1 MWGNILDIPAASGK
15 ERCMIKVRDLTK
27 AQLVKHNGAP
37 HRMESLH
44 VQNPSARG
52 GSSLYKMRF
61 RNLVTQNKTDVVY
74 KGEDQ
79 LEEVSVDTIDVQFAY
94 QSGDTYAFMD
104 NETYEQY
111 ELPKQEI
118 EDILPY
124 LVPDMEG
131 IRALIK
137 DGHVL
142 TLLMPDV
149 VELEIIGCD
158 PSMKGASATSRTK
171 PATLST
177 DLIVQVPE
185 YLAPGEVIRVDTRSN
200 EFLGR
205 V

>member
-1 MWGNILDIPAASGK
+1 
-15 ERCMIKVRDLTK
+15 MIKVRDLTK
-27 AQLVKHNGAP
+27 AQLVNLNGAP
-37 HRMESLH
+37 HRLESLH

-61 RNLVTQNKTDVVY
+61 RNLVTQTKTDVVY

-94 QSGDTYAFMD
+94 QSGDMYAFMD

-111 ELPKQEI
+111 ELPKEEI

-124 LVPDMEG
+124 LVPDMDG

-177 DLIVQVPE
+177 GLIVQVPE
-185 YLAPGEVIRVDTRSN
+185 YLAPGEVIRVDTRGN

-205 V
+205 K